1 MQEMFHKDLEEL
13 KSKWLSINN
22 TIAEIKNTLD
32 RTNRRLFEAEKWIS
46 DRMVEITEAEQNKEK
61 GIKRNED
68 SLRDLW
74 DNNKHTHIRIIRVKE
89 E

>member
-13 KSKWLSINN
+13 KSKWLAINN
-22 TIAEIKNTLD
+22 IIAEIKNTLD
-32 RTNRRLFEAEKWIS
+32 RTNSRLFEAEKWKS

-74 DNNKHTHIRIIRVKE
+74 DNNKHTHIRIIQVKE